1 MIALAAATHPDDI
14 EFMMAGTLLRL
25 KDAGCEI
32 HLWNLANGCC
42 GSATLS
48 REEAAA
54 VRWEE
59 AQASSKVA
67 GGTAHPPLFD
77 DLGIYYDAPSLAR
90 VAAVIRQV
98 QPDIILTQSPQDYME
113 DHQNTARLVVT
124 GAFTRAMK
132 NFVTNPDIA
141 TYDKPVA
148 LYHALP
154 HGLNDALR
162 QPVEPHFF
170 TDIGPVL
177 VRKRAMLACHASQK
191 EWLDVTQGMDAYL
204 DEMERMSQEV
214 ARMSRKHESGYALDS
229 PWCGFCPTELACDE
243 SAATSCFGRGS
254 EVHTGKYEFAE
265 GWRRHSHLGFGPEDF
280 DPISDLLKT

>member
-1 MIALAAATHPDDI
+1 MIVLAASAHPDDI
-14 EFMMAGTLLRL
+14 ELMMAGTLLRL
-25 KDAGCEI
+25 KDAGCKI

-48 REEAAA
+48 REEAIS
-54 VRWEE
+54 VRWQE
-59 AQASSKVA
+59 AQASAKLA

-77 DLGIYYDAPSLAR
+77 DLGIFYDASSIAH
-90 VAAVIRQV
+90 AAAMIRKI

-113 DHQNTARLVVT
+113 DHQNTTLLVVT
-124 GAFTRAMK
+124 GVFTRAMK

-141 TYDKPVA
+141 IYDKPVA

-162 QPVEPHFF
+162 QPVTPHFF

-177 VRKRAMLACHASQK
+177 ARKRAMLACHASQK

-204 DEMERMSQEV
+204 EEMERMSGEV
-214 ARMSRKHESGYALDS
+214 GLMS
-229 PWCGFCPTELACDE
+229 
-243 SAATSCFGRGS
+243 
-254 EVHTGKYEFAE
+254 GKYQFAE
-265 GWRRHSHLGFGPEDF
+265 GWRRHSHLGLSPKDF
-280 DPISDLLKT
+280 DPIADFLKT

>member
-1 MIALAAATHPDDI
+1 MIVLAAAAYPDDI

-48 REEAAA
+48 REEAISM
-54 VRWEE
+54 RWQE
-59 AQASSKVA
+59 AQDSAKLA
-67 GGTAHPPLFD
+67 GGTAHPSLFD
-77 DLGIYYDAPSLAR
+77 DLGIFYDASSIAHA
-90 VAAVIRQV
+90 AAVIRKI

-113 DHQNTARLVVT
+113 DHQNTTRLVVT

-132 NFVTNPDIA
+132 NFGTRPDVAI
-141 TYDKPVA
+141 YDKPVA

-154 HGLNDALR
+154 HGLKDSLS
-162 QPVEPHFF
+162 QPVTPHFF

-177 VRKRAMLACHASQK
+177 ARKRAMLACHASQK

-204 DEMERMSQEV
+204 DEMERMSREV
-214 ARMSRKHESGYALDS
+214 GLMSG
-229 PWCGFCPTELACDE
+229 T
-243 SAATSCFGRGS
+243 
-254 EVHTGKYEFAE
+254 YEFAE

-280 DPISDLLKT
+280 DPIADFLKT

>member
-1 MIALAAATHPDDI
+1 MIVLAAAAHPDDI

-25 KDAGCEI
+25 KDAGSEI

-48 REEAAA
+48 REETIF
-54 VRWEE
+54 VRWQEGQDS
-59 AQASSKVA
+59 AQLA

-77 DLGIYYDAPSLAR
+77 DLGIFYDASSIAH
-90 VAAVIRQV
+90 AAAMIRKI

-113 DHQNTARLVVT
+113 DHQNTTRLVVT

-132 NFVTNPDIA
+132 NFVTSPNVAI
-141 TYDKPVA
+141 YDKPVA

-154 HGLNDALR
+154 HSLNDALR
-162 QPVEPHFF
+162 QPVVPHFF

-177 VRKRAMLACHASQK
+177 ARKRAMLACHASQK

-204 DEMERMSQEV
+204 DEMERMSGEV
-214 ARMSRKHESGYALDS
+214 GRMSE
-229 PWCGFCPTELACDE
+229 
-243 SAATSCFGRGS
+243 
-254 EVHTGKYEFAE
+254 KYQFAE

-280 DPISDLLKT
+280 DPIANLLKT

>member
-1 MIALAAATHPDDI
+1 MIALAAAAHPDDI
-14 EFMMAGTLLRL
+14 EFMMAGTLLRQ

-48 REEAAA
+48 RAESIA

-59 AQASSKVA
+59 AQASAKLA
-67 GGTAHPPLFD
+67 GATAHPPLFD
-77 DLGIYYDAPSLAR
+77 DLGLYYDAPAAAR
-90 VAAVIRQV
+90 AAAVIRQI
-98 QPDIILTQSPQDYME
+98 QPDIILTQSPEDYME
-113 DHQNTARLVVT
+113 DHQNTTRLVVT

-132 NFVTNPDIA
+132 NFVTSPDVA

-162 QPVEPHFF
+162 QPVTPHFF

-177 VRKRAMLACHASQK
+177 ARKREMLACHASQK

-204 DEMERMSQEV
+204 DEMERMSRQV
-214 ARMSRKHESGYALDS
+214 GRMSGQ
-229 PWCGFCPTELACDE
+229 
-243 SAATSCFGRGS
+243 
-254 EVHTGKYEFAE
+254 YECAE
-265 GWRRHSHLGFGPEDF
+265 GWRRHSHLGFGPENF
-280 DPISDLLKT
+280 DPISDLL

>member
-1 MIALAAATHPDDI
+1 MIALAAAAHPDDI

-48 REEAAA
+48 REEAIS
-54 VRWEE
+54 VRWQE
-59 AQASSKVA
+59 AQDSAQLA

-77 DLGIYYDAPSLAR
+77 DLAIFYDASSIAH
-90 VAAVIRQV
+90 AAAMIRKI

-113 DHQNTARLVVT
+113 DHQNTTRLVVT

-132 NFVTNPDIA
+132 NFVTSPDVVI
-141 TYDKPVA
+141 YDKPVA

-154 HGLNDALR
+154 HGLNDALC
-162 QPVEPHFF
+162 QSVAPHFF
-170 TDIGPVL
+170 ADIGPVL
-177 VRKRAMLACHASQK
+177 ARKRAMLACHASQK

-204 DEMERMSQEV
+204 DEMERMSREV
-214 ARMSRKHESGYALDS
+214 GLMSQ
-229 PWCGFCPTELACDE
+229 
-243 SAATSCFGRGS
+243 
-254 EVHTGKYEFAE
+254 KYEFAE

-280 DPISDLLKT
+280 NPIANFLKT

>member
-1 MIALAAATHPDDI
+1 MIALAAAAHPDDI

-48 REEAAA
+48 PEEAAA

-59 AQASSKVA
+59 ARASAKLA
-67 GGTAHPPLFD
+67 GGMAQPPLFD
-77 DLGIYYDAPSLAR
+77 DLGIYYDAPSVAR
-90 VAAVIRQV
+90 AAAVIRQI
-98 QPDIILTQSPQDYME
+98 QPDIILTHSPQDYME
-113 DHQNTARLVVT
+113 DHQNTTRLVVT

-132 NFVTNPDIA
+132 NFVTNPVVPA
-141 TYDKPVA
+141 YDKPVA

-162 QPVEPHFF
+162 QPVAPHFF

-177 VRKRAMLACHASQK
+177 ARKRAMLACHASQK
-191 EWLDVTQGMDAYL
+191 EWLDVTQGMNAYL
-204 DEMERMSQEV
+204 DEMERMSAAV
-214 ARMSRKHESGYALDS
+214 GRMS
-229 PWCGFCPTELACDE
+229 
-243 SAATSCFGRGS
+243 GRFA
-254 EVHTGKYEFAE
+254 FAE
-265 GWRRHSHLGFGPEDF
+265 GWRRHSHLGFAAEDY
-280 DPISDLLKT
+280 DPVSRMLKI